1 MNSNKLEACSQYY
14 LVKTKGF
21 SLLEILIAMAI
32 MAIMVAFALPNLGGS
47 SDKLAK
53 QEISRLVAAIEL
65 VRDQSILLNREFG
78 LTIDDKGYQFLEL
91 VDDDESD
98 NKAQSGSDP
107 KVGDNDSNK
116 RSKNKKRKPKVAE
129 WQEISEFPELGRH
142 DFAQG
147 LEIKL
152 TLDEENLFSTFDD
165 EINIFEEEIDIF
177 EDNDE
182 SKKKLDPPQIY
193 FLSSGEQNQFSIGIA
208 TSEKIAGND
217 ERYFFRVR
225 GFLTGELK
233 YEGPLEGN
241 LFQDLD
247 RNFEE
252 DDF

>member
-1 MNSNKLEACSQYY
+1 MFKLKKQS
-14 LVKTKGF
+14 GF

-32 MAIMVAFALPNLGGS
+32 MAIMVAVALPNLSGS

-53 QEISRLVAAIEL
+53 QEIFRLVAAIEL

-91 VDDDESD
+91 VDDDGSD
-98 NKAQSGSDP
+98 SKSGSDQ
-107 KVGDNDSNK
+107 KIGNKDGNNNSNK
-116 RSKNKKRKPKVAE
+116 NLTDGKRKPKVAE

-142 DFAQG
+142 EFAEG
-147 LEIKL
+147 LEINL
-152 TLDEENLFSTFDD
+152 TLDEENLFSSFDD
-165 EINIFEEEIDIF
+165 EVNIFEEEIDIF
-177 EDNDE
+177 EEDDKSE
-182 SKKKLDPPQIY
+182 KKLDPPQIY

-208 TSEKIAGND
+208 VSDKNARND

-247 RNFEE
+247 RNFEKDE
-252 DDF
+252 F